1 MFPINKVITITVSG
15 FAARIISAQKIK
27 QPIIAVTNNQEVSKG
42 FNLFSNTKGIFFKT
56 RYSKKNLDHIP
67 KCIHFLWKKKKI
79 SSNDFII
86 IIALAYPSKGRRM
99 NIIQTHYVK
108 DLIKTLSWK

>member
-1 MFPINKVITITVSG
+1 MLPINKVITITVSG

-42 FNLFSNTKGIFFKT
+42 FNLFSNTKGIFFQT
-56 RYSKKNLDHIP
+56 RYSKDNLDHIP
-67 KCIHFLWKKKKI
+67 KCIHFLWKKKEI

-86 IIALAYPSKGRRM
+86 IVAFSLSFFKRQKNEYY
-99 NIIQTHYVK
+99 T
-108 DLIKTLSWK
+108 DTLCKRFN